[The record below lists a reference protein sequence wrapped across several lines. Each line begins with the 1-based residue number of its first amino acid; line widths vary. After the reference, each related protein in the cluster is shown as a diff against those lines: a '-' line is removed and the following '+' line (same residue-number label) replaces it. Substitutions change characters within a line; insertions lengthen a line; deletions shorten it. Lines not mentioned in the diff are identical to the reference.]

1 MAQKI
6 KRTSKKQWCLE
17 NGIPEKYADSA
28 AVYVDKMKSAKAFAI
43 SETINF
49 NGEELEPTTKIAFLT
64 LWRTRGNVQTF
75 VIGQSKPEL
84 FMEVQRIGFTAEY
97 KNADSVSTYIDCYPS
112 DDSFTKP
119 QALILRNCPSSA
131 KPFEKAYID
140 KLSAGTHCRLFKS
153 PALVIFEQTKQEK
166 MGSVV
171 A

>member
-64 LWRTRGNVQTF
+64 L
-75 VIGQSKPEL
+75 
-84 FMEVQRIGFTAEY
+84 
-97 KNADSVSTYIDCYPS
+97 
-112 DDSFTKP
+112 
-119 QALILRNCPSSA
+119 
-131 KPFEKAYID
+131 
-140 KLSAGTHCRLFKS
+140 
-153 PALVIFEQTKQEK
+153 
-166 MGSVV
+166 
-171 A
+171 